1 MYNCVFF
8 SSSQEQ
14 KDYDCAE
21 RLLEQ
26 GLRQV
31 KSRVERSV
39 LEAAMG
45 ELSQRIKDMAVKE
58 MDQLLDD
65 GTRSPPPCVPSQ
77 GSCDVE
83 LGKCIVTCV

>member
-1 MYNCVFF
+1 MYNRNYFCP
-8 SSSQEQ
+8 SKEQ
-14 KDYDCAE
+14 KDYDSAE

-31 KSRVERSV
+31 RSRVERAV

-45 ELSQRIKDMAVKE
+45 ELSQRIKDIAVKE

-65 GTRSPPPCVPSQ
+65 GTRSPPTSVPSEVS
-77 GSCDVE
+77 GDVE
-83 LGKCIVTCV
+83 LGKYLGRSA